1 MGLADLF
8 KNLEDKFKP
17 EPAVIK
23 DNSEKIMFVGEIHGD
38 LSTVNFIRENLGKY
52 DKIICLGDY
61 IDRGNQ
67 DIEVSEEIARLKLD
81 NDNLVLLPGNHDAC
95 KDVSPKDWRDK
106 LLRRFFS
113 KGWDINDAYLK
124 AFLAAPIAYRN
135 TRYSVIALHG
145 FIPVMKNGNYDIK
158 TWKKANENLGSTEY
172 QILWNDPE
180 LTGYGPGISERGD
193 GIFVVSNKDTLAFMK
208 RNRLKII
215 VRSHQPE
222 INRIFNLE
230 DRTVVNISSA
240 SYYGGKY
247 VYVLPENKIIKI

>member
-1 MGLADLF
+1 MDLAELF

-17 EPAVIK
+17 ELAVLK
-23 DNSEKIMFVGEIHGD
+23 DNSEKIMFVGDIHGD
-38 LSTVNFIRENLGKY
+38 LSTVRYIEENLGKY

-61 IDRGNQ
+61 IDRGAL

-81 NDNLVLLPGNHDAC
+81 NDNLILLPGNHDAC
-95 KDVSPKDWRDK
+95 KEVYPKDWRDK

-135 TRYSVIALHG
+135 TRYRVLALHG
-145 FIPVMKNGNYDIK
+145 FIPVMKNNNYDIK
-158 TWKKANENLGSTEY
+158 TWNKANENLGSTEY

-180 LTGYGPGISERGD
+180 LTGDCPGNNERGD

-215 VRSHQPE
+215 VRSHKPE
-222 INRIFNLE
+222 INRIFKLE
-230 DRTVVNISSA
+230 DRIVVNIGSA
-240 SYYGGKY
+240 SYYGDKY
-247 VYVLPENKIIKI
+247 VYLLPENKIKKI